1 MPTPCARTH
10 SREHTC
16 SCEVPMDR
24 FAVNHGYRERSS
36 VQLRLN
42 DDGTVYMCDAEESRY
57 PEKYISATVP
67 FGVFVAAWPRFIQF
81 VASKAHTESD
91 STGMDYVA
99 GETD

>member
-42 DDGTVYMCDAEESRY
+42 DDGTVYMCDEEESRY
-57 PEKYISATVP
+57 PKYISAKVP
-67 FGVFVAAWPRFIQF
+67 FEVFVAEWPRFIQL
-81 VASKAHTESD
+81 VAAKAYAESD
-91 STGMDYVA
+91 STPPVEP
-99 GETD
+99 GEQT

>member
-1 MPTPCARTH
+1 
-10 SREHTC
+10 
-16 SCEVPMDR
+16 MDR
-24 FAVNHGYRERSS
+24 FAVSHGYRERSS

-42 DDGTVYMCDAEESRY
+42 DDGTVYMCDAEEARY

-67 FGVFVAAWPRFIQF
+67 FKVFVAEWPRFIQF
-81 VASKAHTESD
+81 VAAKAYTESD